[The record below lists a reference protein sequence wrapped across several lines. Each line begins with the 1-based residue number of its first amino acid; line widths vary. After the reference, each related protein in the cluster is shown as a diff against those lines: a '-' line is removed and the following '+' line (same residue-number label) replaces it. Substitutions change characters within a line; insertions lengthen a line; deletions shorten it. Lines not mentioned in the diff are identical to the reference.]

1 MADAADEPL
10 APTAAGIFWMTVS
23 IGGFMIMDGIVKYMM
38 QTYSMPQVLFF
49 RNAMAFLPL
58 LPFLLRNSAYRTLRT
73 QRPFGHLLRCLLGV
87 SSMAL
92 IFLAFKALP
101 LATAISFNFAAP
113 LMMTALSVPFL
124 KEQVGWRR
132 WTAVAIGFVGV
143 LVIVNP
149 GSDGFQ
155 PAALLA
161 LGSALSY
168 AMVMIIIRKLSTT
181 ESSVAIVF
189 YFTLA
194 GTVISGAVLPFNWIT
209 PTLPDLA
216 LLCLIGLL
224 GGLAQIAMTH
234 ALRVAPV
241 SVLAPFEYT
250 ALLWAVA
257 LDIAVWSVWP
267 TTQTLVGAAIISAT
281 GLYIVHRETRRGTR
295 QRFGL
300 RMSRVRVA
308 AAPRAEDEAKP

>member
-10 APTAAGIFWMTVS
+10 APMAAGIFWMTVS
-23 IGGFMIMDGIVKYMM
+23 VGGFVIMDAIAKYMM
-38 QTYSMPQVLFF
+38 QTYSVPQVLFF
-49 RNAMAFLPL
+49 RNALAFLPL
-58 LPFLLRNSAYRTLRT
+58 LPFLMRNQAYLTLRT
-73 QRPFGHLLRCLLGV
+73 RRPFGHLMRSLLGV
-87 SSMAL
+87 GSMAL
-92 IFLAFKALP
+92 IFLAFKHLP

-113 LMMTALSVPFL
+113 LIMTALSVPFL

-132 WTAVAIGFVGV
+132 WTAVAIGFIGV

-149 GSDGFQ
+149 GGDSFQ
-155 PAALLA
+155 PAALFA
-161 LGSALSY
+161 LGAALCY
-168 AMVMIIIRKLSTT
+168 ALVMIIIRKLSST

-194 GTVISGAVLPFNWIT
+194 GTVLSGAALPFYWLT
-209 PTLPDLA
+209 PTAVDLA
-216 LLCLIGLL
+216 LLCVIGLL

-234 ALRVAPV
+234 ALRLTLV

-250 ALLWAVA
+250 ALVWAVA
-257 LDIAVWSVWP
+257 LDITVWSVWP

-295 QRFGL
+295 ARFGL

-308 AAPRAEDEAKP
+308 AAPRVEDETQS

>member
-1 MADAADEPL
+1 MAETADEPL
-10 APTAAGIFWMTVS
+10 APTLAGIFWMTAS
-23 IGGFMIMDGIVKYMM
+23 IGGFIAMDGIVKYMM
-38 QTYSMPQVLFF
+38 QTYSMPQVMFF
-49 RNAMAFLPL
+49 RNAIAFLPL
-58 LPFLLRNSAYRTLRT
+58 LPFLLRGRAYRTLRT
-73 QRPFGHLLRCLLGV
+73 KRPLGHLLRCLLGV
-87 SSMAL
+87 ASMAL
-92 IFLAFKALP
+92 IFLAFKSLP

-113 LMMTALSVPFL
+113 LMMTALSVPLL

-149 GSDGFQ
+149 GSDGIQ

-194 GTVISGAVLPFNWIT
+194 GTVISGAVLPFSWTT
-209 PTLPDLA
+209 PTLADLG

-295 QRFGL
+295 ARFGL

-308 AAPRAEDEAKP
+308 AAPRAEDEATP